1 MSYTLLTPKEECYLA
16 WKWSANT
23 FLTASFPFLSL
34 SLPVTLSQ
42 IILPEQVPICH
53 RAAEEPRVEVCKA
66 PSSCLK
72 ASSAFSSWW
81 GNLYQT
87 HTAISPMYSP
97 LSPHVLQGCGM
108 LTWFMTR
115 QSLLHGIFGQPTS
128 VDTPVLHL
136 GYTPSAFTLI
146 AVLSIASSRPR
157 VLQVPVLLSK
167 AMGIHITTCMFN
179 SRGRA
184 DECDVF
190 EMVGMKLCFCVIS
203 LYWVIVFIFV
213 TVAVKFCFIFN

>member
-1 MSYTLLTPKEECYLA
+1 M
-16 WKWSANT
+16 
-23 FLTASFPFLSL
+23 ASFPFLSL
-34 SLPVTLSQ
+34 SLPATLSQ

-53 RAAEEPRVEVCKA
+53 RAAEELRVEACKA

-72 ASSAFSSWW
+72 ASPAFSSWW

-108 LTWFMTR
+108 LTWVMTR
-115 QSLLHGIFGQPTS
+115 QSLVHGIFGQPSS

-136 GYTPSAFTLI
+136 GYMPSAFTLI
-146 AVLSIASSRPR
+146 AVLSTASSRPR
-157 VLQVPVLLSK
+157 VLQVPVLLRK
-167 AMGIHITTCMFN
+167 AMGIHITTCIFN
-179 SRGRA
+179 SRWRA
-184 DECDVF
+184 DEFDVF
-190 EMVGMKLCFCVIS
+190 EMVSMKQCFCVIS
-203 LYWVIVFIFV
+203 LYWVLVFIFV